1 MGIVPVTGLNVIA
14 SAEEIYSGTC
24 GENLTWTFND
34 ETGVLTLDGE
44 GDLSDFDIGNADIP
58 ESFYNGIE
66 LHIGG
71 NISANIGGNWFENTF
86 GKVSKIVVD
95 SNNSTLSSDDNGV
108 LFNKD
113 KTGLIRYPTYNDR
126 MVFEI
131 PDTVVYIEDY
141 AFSDS
146 LFLKEVIITDSVEII
161 GDGAFDNC
169 DFLESIYIGKNVWA
183 LEEAFYATKTVKEF
197 IVDADNVT
205 YCSDLNGVLYTKD
218 MKTLIKYPC
227 GRVENEFKIPSAV
240 NCIKHSA
247 FEECENL
254 INITIPDSVTII
266 ELGAFSG
273 CGYYN
278 DMYNW
283 DDGVL
288 YIDNHIVATVGC
300 DLYGDY
306 TIKNGTKTIAD
317 YCFNSCS
324 ELTNVTIPDSVEN
337 LGYGVFW
344 NCEKLT
350 DIFFGGSKAQWFKN
364 TYLHPE
370 NVTVHFGNLEEPSG
384 VCGDDLNWILTN
396 DNRLVISGVGEMY
409 YYESQFDCPWFIY
422 NTIIEEVLL
431 EDGVTSIAGN
441 AFVNYYD
448 KLKFVTIGKDIIR
461 IEDAAD
467 YSAFLGS
474 DTIESITVSSEN
486 EVYSSDS
493 NGVLYNKDK
502 TRIIQYPAGK
512 TNTSFAMPESV
523 TEISRNAFYGAEN
536 LVDITMPPNI
546 SYIGS
551 GAFSGTG
558 IIADN
563 SNWEDSVFYID
574 SYLIGGGSP
583 KGDYRVTEGT
593 RLIAEGAFYYNHSLK
608 SVTLPESVR
617 YINDDAFFF
626 TSIERI
632 IVDEENP
639 YYCNGTYGDLYNK
652 DKTEL
657 IRYPDANVQNQVFI
671 PEGVKKIADGAFSW
685 VKCISTV
692 ILPDSVEIIEPYTFC
707 YSSLRDLTLG
717 DGVKTIGEGAFDC
730 CGIESITIG
739 KNVETIEQYA
749 FCGCN
754 ELTYVYFLGTETEWS
769 EITIE
774 DGNECLLNATIHF
787 LGEEE
792 CDHSYTSKVTIEPTY
807 TTEGERTYTCEKCGD
822 TYTEVIPVVPYPGND
837 DAVLSLSLIEETDTH
852 VLLGVRVVKGCI
864 AALDIGIYQ
873 QGDLIGQCSDMY
885 LSEYVDRLMDMKL
898 AAAAC
903 NKETCLAAYAKV
915 DGLDVGEY
923 ILFAEFEKKAN
934 EKVTEN
940 DFVLGISNCCDPN
953 FADLSCSVVYDFSS
967 NHKHEY
973 TSEVTKKQTCT
984 EDGIITYT
992 CSCGDSYTEIIPKA
1006 HNYNHISVPSTC
1018 TVTGMEY
1025 DICSDCGEVI
1035 NSKVLPLA
1043 PHSWSEWKIVR
1054 EATADLE
1061 GIKERSC
1068 TVCGTTEEE
1077 FIPKLNV
1084 IVDDESGISI
1094 EFNDEYDSGVE
1105 IKVEEVF
1112 DGDSFQIIDL
1122 YNGNN
1127 QSVIFDIT
1135 TVKDG
1140 EKVQP
1145 NGKVKVR
1152 VPIPEG
1158 FDEEKLFVCYV
1169 DSTNG
1174 TVTNIPATIVDGY
1187 IEFFAEHFSYYA
1199 IVEKLGKVNSVSI
1212 GDVSMSYK
1220 DSATITPN
1228 ISVDAGVDYT
1238 VTYSSS
1244 NTDVVSVDA
1253 NGKLTTNDKGSAT
1266 ITVTV
1271 TDEYGNTVTD
1281 TCKVNVSYKWWQWII
1296 VIVLFG
1302 WIWY

>member
-1 MGIVPVTGLNVIA
+1 MKKSVKQLLSSFLVIIMLVGVVPFAGLGITA
-14 SAEEIYSGTC
+14 SAAETYSGTC
-24 GENLTWTFND
+24 GENLMWT
-34 ETGVLTLDGE
+34 
-44 GDLSDFDIGNADIP
+44 
-58 ESFYNGIE
+58 
-66 LHIGG
+66 
-71 NISANIGGNWFENTF
+71 
-86 GKVSKIVVD
+86 
-95 SNNSTLSSDDNGV
+95 
-108 LFNKD
+108 
-113 KTGLIRYPTYNDR
+113 
-126 MVFEI
+126 
-131 PDTVVYIEDY
+131 
-141 AFSDS
+141 
-146 LFLKEVIITDSVEII
+146 
-161 GDGAFDNC
+161 
-169 DFLESIYIGKNVWA
+169 
-183 LEEAFYATKTVKEF
+183 
-197 IVDADNVT
+197 
-205 YCSDLNGVLYTKD
+205 
-218 MKTLIKYPC
+218 
-227 GRVENEFKIPSAV
+227 
-240 NCIKHSA
+240 
-247 FEECENL
+247 
-254 INITIPDSVTII
+254 
-266 ELGAFSG
+266 
-273 CGYYN
+273 
-278 DMYNW
+278 
-283 DDGVL
+283 
-288 YIDNHIVATVGC
+288 
-300 DLYGDY
+300 
-306 TIKNGTKTIAD
+306 
-317 YCFNSCS
+317 
-324 ELTNVTIPDSVEN
+324 
-337 LGYGVFW
+337 
-344 NCEKLT
+344 
-350 DIFFGGSKAQWFKN
+350 
-364 TYLHPE
+364 
-370 NVTVHFGNLEEPSG
+370 
-384 VCGDDLNWILTN
+384 LTN

-409 YYESQFDCPWFIY
+409 DYDSELDCPWVIY
-422 NTIIEEVLL
+422 NTLIEEVIL
-431 EDGVTSIAGN
+431 EDGVTSIDGD
-441 AFVNYYD
+441 AFVNYD
-448 KLKFVTIGKDIIR
+448 KLKTVTIGKDIVCL
-461 IEDAAD
+461 EDVAG
-467 YSAFLGS
+467 YSVFWNS
-474 DTIESITVSSEN
+474 DTVENITVSSEN
-486 EVYSSDS
+486 KVYSSDS

-512 TNTSFAMPESV
+512 INTSFAMPESV
-523 TEISRNAFYGAEN
+523 TEISRNAFYNAVN
-536 LVDITMPPNI
+536 LTDITMSSNI
-546 SYIGS
+546 TYIGS

-558 IIADN
+558 MLADDN
-563 SNWEDSVFYID
+563 NWEDDVLYID
-574 SYLIGGGSP
+574 SYLIDARAN
-583 KGDYRVTEGT
+583 GDYKVKEGT
-593 RLIAEGAFYYNHSLK
+593 LLIAEDAFYYNHSLK

-739 KNVETIEQYA
+739 RNVETIEQYA
-749 FCGCN
+749 FGGCVGPTN
-754 ELTYVYFLGTETEWS
+754 VYFNGTETEWNDIS
-769 EITIE
+769 IE
-774 DGNECLLNATIHF
+774 EGNECLLNATIHF

-792 CDHSYTSKVTIEPTY
+792 CDHSYTSTVTIEPTY
-807 TTEGERTYTCEKCGD
+807 TTEGEITYTCEKCGD
-822 TYTEVIPVVPYPGND
+822 TYTEIIPVVPYPENA
-837 DAVLSLSLIEETDTH
+837 DAVLSLKLIEETDTH
-852 VLLGVRVVKGCI
+852 VLLGVQIIKGCI
-864 AALDIGIYQ
+864 AALDIGVYQ
-873 QGDLIGQCSDMY
+873 QSGLIGQCSDMY
-885 LSEYVDRLMDMKL
+885 FSEYVDRLMDMKL

-903 NKETCLAAYAKV
+903 NKYTGLAAYAK
-915 DGLDVGEY
+915 DGGFDAGEY
-923 ILFAEFEKKAN
+923 ILFAEFEKTSDK
-934 EKVTEN
+934 KVTEN
-940 DFVLGISNCCDPN
+940 DFVLGVSNCCDPSITKLN
-953 FADLSCSVVYDFSS
+953 CSVVYDFSS

-984 EDGIITYT
+984 EDGLITYT

-1006 HNYNHISVPSTC
+1006 HNYNHISVSSTC

-1112 DGDSFQIIDL
+1112 DGDSFQILDL
-1122 YNGNN
+1122 YHGNN

-1145 NGKVKVR
+1145 DGKVKVR
-1152 VPIPEG
+1152 IPLPAG
-1158 FDEEKLFVCYV
+1158 FDTTKLFVCYV

-1174 TVTNIPATIVDGY
+1174 TVTPIPATVVNGY
-1187 IEFFAEHFSYYA
+1187 VEFETDHFSYYA

-1212 GDVSMSYK
+1212 DDISMSYK
-1220 DSATITPN
+1220 DSVTITPN
-1228 ISVDAGVDYT
+1228 INVDAGVDYN

-1244 NTDVVSVDA
+1244 NTDVVSIDA